1 MPPGAPCGVVT
12 YYKRLLSK
20 FSEDSEVSVRLV
32 TVEDAPW
39 IGTKIAGLITRLI
52 SMISFNNKKVEK
64 WSVDIL
70 YRMLILFALKRKNH
84 KDCHLIHAQD
94 IISGYTAKLFYKRK
108 LPLILTCHFNDNP
121 VEEDIIR
128 FGVNDRGYLERIYRR
143 WFREV
148 NKFIFVSEY
157 VFRKTKYLLSASSDV
172 EVIYNGVD
180 FPSSHG
186 EDYSNGILKI
196 INVGFIEARK
206 NQRVLISIAKK
217 LLRENFLNFHITI
230 VGDGPELPIL
240 KNEINESGLE
250 KFFSFT
256 GWISN
261 VDEYLKDSSL
271 YIHTAKNDNCPYS
284 VIEAISK
291 QVPVIAFSVGGIPEI
306 INPDFLFKLD
316 DSTSIVNFIKQNLDN
331 LPEIGKQ
338 QYRQISET
346 FSIDYQIGNT
356 KAAYLSSR
364 RGCDTSVPV
373 FT

>member
-338 QYRQISET
+338 QYRQISKT